1 MIDNYIT
8 FRLYVPIGIMTLLI
22 VMLLF
27 HRNHVHTLEN
37 IYEEITADKKI
48 LNIRFME
55 TYHLIKEIMSGKISF
70 CKIKSNRDKLLKV
83 DIGIDNRK
91 ISFISRPKEYKTITG
106 TTSYYQ
112 SPHLI

>member
-22 VMLLF
+22 VMLFF

-70 CKIKSNRDKLLKV
+70 CKIKSDHDKLLKV
-83 DIGIDNRK
+83 DREIDNRK
-91 ISFISRPKEYKTITG
+91 ISFISRPKEYKMITG
-106 TTSYYQ
+106 TTSYHQ